1 MSREGIQ
8 RRTFLKHRSS
18 IGPQAH
24 AITTLICVICVLCGV
39 ATRKNISIRD
49 DQAEW
54 VEENHLNLSS
64 FVQEKLDELIEE
76 RS

>member
-1 MSREGIQ
+1 M
-8 RRTFLKHRSS
+8 
-18 IGPQAH
+18 
-24 AITTLICVICVLCGV
+24 

-54 VEENHLNLSS
+54 IQENHLSLSS
-64 FVQEKLDELIEE
+64 FVQEKLDDLIEE